1 MVRKLFHLRDFIH
14 KYTISQIQKHFPYL
28 LFTAHRI
35 LLSGKQKMIKIAFS
49 ESGELFYILL
59 AFLST
64 ESSQLPSS
72 LLACA
77 IDRKKN
83 LWWTDS

>member
-1 MVRKLFHLRDFIH
+1 
-14 KYTISQIQKHFPYL
+14 
-28 LFTAHRI
+28 
-35 LLSGKQKMIKIAFS
+35 MIKIAFS

-77 IDRKKN
+77 IDRKKTSDE
-83 LWWTDS
+83 LIPKMLIRCSRE